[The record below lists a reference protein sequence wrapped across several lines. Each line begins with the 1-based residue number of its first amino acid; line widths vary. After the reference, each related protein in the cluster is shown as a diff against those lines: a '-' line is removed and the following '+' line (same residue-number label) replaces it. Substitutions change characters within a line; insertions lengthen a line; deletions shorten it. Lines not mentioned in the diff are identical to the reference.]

1 MDDDGAGDGVAM
13 GMAYKTLDLNA
24 WLGTSAQYTELFG
37 KEVQQVALYR
47 IKILIYNLTVRTGPG
62 VLYPR
67 LRRADFPG
75 EYNIYE
81 EKNGFGRIS
90 DIKSEWLSLSPDYV
104 QKITTP
110 TPPPAELTDAEKLA
124 RLWAAHPELH

>member
-1 MDDDGAGDGVAM
+1 M
-13 GMAYKTLDLNA
+13 
-24 WLGTSAQYTELFG
+24 
-37 KEVQQVALYR
+37 ALYR